1 MLFIK
6 KLKVYGFKSFAYK
19 TEIEFRDGITGIVGP
34 NGCGKSNIIE
44 ALMWVFG
51 EKSSKSIRI
60 ENIADII
67 FAGTEEHKPLGM
79 AEVEVIIDNG
89 NSLLPVEYREVSI
102 KRRIYRSGES
112 EFFIN
117 KQKCRLKDIHEL
129 FADTGIGKGAYSFIE
144 QGKIDMIL
152 STKPEERRIIFE
164 EAAGISKYKIKRKE
178 TILKLERAENNL
190 AQVNLFL
197 REIKQERDK
206 LKLQAEKAKIYREYQ
221 EKLKQLEVKFY
232 GYRYKISIK
241 TRNEIKEKIKKLED
255 KKRELN
261 TKISQFDVKIEQ
273 LTQKLSNYTQ
283 NRFEKEKEQSK
294 IEQIIKGNEEKMGI
308 YRKQIEQNNLLI
320 NEKQELTKEILAE
333 NEDLT
338 RLYQAK
344 ELKVEEIT
352 QKLSEATEQKEF
364 LNNEIEEINKKIK
377 DNLVLREELHKQIK
391 EMQKILDKKR
401 IELRGV
407 TDAFVKEIDRKKKE
421 VEGREDKQC
430 NIKSEVINIIEKIEA
445 EIENFINLLQRNMQ
459 LEEIHNKLNGIKKY
473 IGKLKETV
481 EEMVI
486 HQDEFK
492 NIIFDK
498 DGIYA
503 KKEVLDKEIS
513 EITNNIISN
522 QSKINGIET
531 ENHKLIQ
538 DEKIL
543 SKKLKDIE
551 HIISKGQFK
560 LEQIHNEMD
569 KIKRD
574 IEKNNRNL
582 ESINKEIKN
591 FSQIN
596 AQHIKTIDK
605 LNLEIIKLTD
615 KTDNFNKTITKIDE
629 DIYSIRQEINQ
640 IKAKNSEI
648 LNKIYDIDLKL
659 RDLRDI
665 YSKTEANLQDYEDT
679 LYNEYNVKIKE
690 IIDSIDDNINLKELR
705 NEIESVKIAIKN
717 LGSVNLLA
725 EEEYEDVDKRYN
737 FNLQQ
742 REDLLKAKNDLIEI
756 ITETNKESTRLF
768 LETFSKINENFHY
781 IFRRLFG
788 GGRAN
793 LILEDPSKPLES
805 GIIIN
810 VQPPGKK
817 LKSIS
822 WLSGGERSL
831 SAIGLM
837 FSIFLVKPSPF
848 CALDEIDAALDDENN
863 RRFVKMM
870 KEFAQNTQFIII
882 SHNPNTISNVDYL
895 YGVSM
900 EDKGISKIISLELRK
915 EKIQEYVK

>member
-178 TILKLERAENNL
+178 TMLKLERAENNL